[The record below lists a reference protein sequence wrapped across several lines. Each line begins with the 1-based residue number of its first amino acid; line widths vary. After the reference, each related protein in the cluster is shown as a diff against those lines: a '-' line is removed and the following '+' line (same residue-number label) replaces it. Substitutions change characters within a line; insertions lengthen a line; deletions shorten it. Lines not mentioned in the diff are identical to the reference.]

1 MNGQLSIL
9 LTHVA
14 DEIFKN
20 ESLEVIKMYLVGIKP
35 SNNERIREIK
45 EVNDRVDLINL
56 LRHQYSL
63 SNVIH
68 LRDLAQNCRFK
79 TEHIMT
85 ELDGLVKR
93 RDEFYD
99 EILAKDFAKKA
110 IEDHKKGNTESTV
123 SYHYLM
129 YIALFCYQITFKVL
143 WDMEEATLKE
153 FEDFLKKAFYT
164 NKIFIKL
171 RVVVQSHLTFVCTI
185 PNWLVEEMTDYVTKN
200 KDFIISQGVFEV
212 TINDSLIFNVVS
224 DSMS

>member
-20 ESLEVIKMYLVGIKP
+20 KSLEVIKMYLVGIKP

-79 TEHIMT
+79 TENIMT

-129 YIALFCYQITFKVL
+129 YIALFVIRLPLRFYGIWRKQLLRNLKTF
-143 WDMEEATLKE
+143 
-153 FEDFLKKAFYT
+153 
-164 NKIFIKL
+164 
-171 RVVVQSHLTFVCTI
+171 
-185 PNWLVEEMTDYVTKN
+185 
-200 KDFIISQGVFEV
+200 
-212 TINDSLIFNVVS
+212 
-224 DSMS
+224 